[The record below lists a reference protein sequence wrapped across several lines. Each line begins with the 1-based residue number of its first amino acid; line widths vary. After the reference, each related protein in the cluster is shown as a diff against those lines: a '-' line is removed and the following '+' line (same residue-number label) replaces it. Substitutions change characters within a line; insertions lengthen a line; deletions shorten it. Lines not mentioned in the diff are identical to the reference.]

1 MTRAP
6 KNIPLDG
13 ETINMLRTVCVAGR
27 VRSAFNG
34 DSNARIEQLVAAGFL
49 AVVSVPA
56 SDPNAIRP
64 QRSYRPT
71 QSGREL
77 LHELEKGAA

>member
-1 MTRAP
+1 MVRASTD
-6 KNIPLDG
+6 IPLDG

-34 DSNARIEQLVAAGFL
+34 DSNARIERLVTAGLL
-49 AVVSVPA
+49 AVVDVPA
-56 SDPNAIRP
+56 LDPKAIRP
-64 QRSYRPT
+64 QRSYKPT